1 MVPSMPKLFQKKSK
15 KSGLPPGT
23 PAYVGEKKPTD
34 TRITIIEYDEENLYE
49 KEAKTVEEC
58 LEAKESSMVTWIRI
72 IGLKQIRLLEHL
84 GKEFKIHP
92 LVIEDILNTTQR
104 PKIEDH
110 NDYLFLVV
118 KNIDFST
125 DEIDTNQVSIILGP
139 SFVISVQERQEAILQ
154 PIVDRIRNNRG
165 IIRRMKNDF
174 LAYAILDA
182 VLDNYFTVIEKLS
195 DKIEVVEDELISNP
209 VQDTLHEIYRL
220 KQELI
225 VLRKSIW
232 PFREV
237 ISRMERGRYAL
248 IDEKLLIYIR
258 DIYDHSIQV
267 METVETYRDM
277 LSGMLDI
284 YLSSV
289 SNRMNEVMKVLTII
303 ATIFIPLTLIAGIYG
318 MNFRFMPELEIP
330 IAYPL
335 VWLSM
340 IIVSLVL
347 VLFFR
352 RKRWI

>member
-1 MVPSMPKLFQKKSK
+1 MSRVFHKKSK

-23 PAYVGEKKPTD
+23 PAYVGEKEPTK
-34 TRITIIEYDEENLYE
+34 TQIMIIEYDEENLHE
-49 KEAKTVEEC
+49 REVKTIEEY
-58 LEAKESSMVTWIRI
+58 LQHKDRSMVTWIRI
-72 IGLKQIRLLEHL
+72 IGLKRIQLLEQL
-84 GKEFKIHP
+84 GKHFKIHP
-92 LVIEDILNTTQR
+92 LVVEDILNTTQR
-104 PKIEDH
+104 PKIEDYG
-110 NDYLFLVV
+110 DYLFLIV
-118 KNIDFST
+118 KNVHYT
-125 DEIDTNQVSIILGP
+125 EEDEIESNQVSIILG
-139 SFVISVQERQEAILQ
+139 SNFVISFQERQEAIFQ
-154 PIVDRIRNNRG
+154 PIMDRIRNNRG

-174 LAYAILDA
+174 LAYTILDA
-182 VLDNYFTVIEKLS
+182 ALDNYFDVIEKVS
-195 DKIEVVEDELISNP
+195 DKIEVIEDELISNP
-209 VQDTLHEIYRL
+209 VQDTLHEIYSL
-220 KQELI
+220 KQNII
-225 VLRKSIW
+225 VLRKSVW

-237 ISRMERGRYAL
+237 VSRMERGRYAL

-284 YLSSV
+284 YLSSI
-289 SNRMNEVMKVLTII
+289 SYRMNEVMKVLTII

-340 IIVSLVL
+340 LVVGLVL
-347 VLFFR
+347 VGYFR

>member
-1 MVPSMPKLFQKKSK
+1 MVRSMSRLFQKKSK

-49 KEAKTVEEC
+49 KEAKTIEEC
-58 LEAKESSMVTWIRI
+58 LDTKESSMVKWIRI
-72 IGLKQIRLLEHL
+72 TGLKQIQLLEHL

-92 LVIEDILNTTQR
+92 LVVEDILNTTQR
-104 PKIEDH
+104 PKIEDY
-110 NDYLFLVV
+110 NDYLFMVV
-118 KNIDFST
+118 KNVDFSN
-125 DEIDTNQVSIILGP
+125 DEIDSNQVSVILGP

-154 PIVDRIRNNRG
+154 PIMDRIRNNRG

-182 VLDNYFTVIEKLS
+182 VLDNYFAVIEKLS
-195 DKIEVVEDELISNP
+195 DNIEVVEDELISNP

-225 VLRKSIW
+225 ILRKSIW

-330 IAYPL
+330 LAYPL

-340 IIVSLVL
+340 IIVGLVL
-347 VLFFR
+347 VVFFK

>member
-1 MVPSMPKLFQKKSK
+1 MPRSFRKKSK

-23 PAYVGEKKPTD
+23 PAYVGEKKPKD
-34 TRITIIEYDEENLYE
+34 TQIMIIEYDEENLLE
-49 KEAKTVEEC
+49 KEVKTIEEC
-58 LEAKESSMVTWIRI
+58 RQFKESSKVTWIRV
-72 IGLKQIRLLEHL
+72 IGLKQIQLLEQL
-84 GKEFKIHP
+84 GKHFKIHP
-92 LVIEDILNTTQR
+92 LVVEDILNTTQR
-104 PKIEDH
+104 PKIEDYG
-110 NDYLFLVV
+110 DYLFMVV
-118 KNIDFST
+118 KNVDYT
-125 DEIDTNQVSIILGP
+125 EDEVGSNQVSIILG
-139 SFVISVQERQEAILQ
+139 SDFVISFQEQQEVIFE
-154 PIVDRIRNNRG
+154 PIIDRIRNNRG

-182 VLDNYFTVIEKLS
+182 VLDNYFVAIEKIS
-195 DKIEVVEDELISNP
+195 DQIEVIEDELISNP
-209 VQDTLHEIYRL
+209 VQDTLHGIYRL
-220 KQELI
+220 KQNI
-225 VLRKSIW
+225 IALRKSIW

-237 ISRMERGRYAL
+237 VSRMERSRYAL

-303 ATIFIPLTLIAGIYG
+303 ATIFIPLTLIVGIYG
-318 MNFRFMPELEIP
+318 MNFRFMPELDIP

-340 IIVSLVL
+340 LVVGLVL
-347 VLFFR
+347 VVFFR

>member
-1 MVPSMPKLFQKKSK
+1 MPKLYQKKSK

-34 TRITIIEYDEENLYE
+34 TRITIIEYDEEHLYE
-49 KEAKTVEEC
+49 KEAKTIEEC
-58 LEAKESSMVTWIRI
+58 LEAKESSMVSWIRI
-72 IGLKQIRLLEHL
+72 TGLKQIRLLEHL

-92 LVIEDILNTTQR
+92 LVVEDILNTTHR
-104 PKIEDH
+104 PKIEDY
-110 NDYLFLVV
+110 NDYLFMVV
-118 KNIDFST
+118 KNVDFST
-125 DEIDTNQVSIILGP
+125 DEMDSNQISIILGP

-154 PIVDRIRNNRG
+154 PIMDRIRNNRG
-165 IIRRMKNDF
+165 LIRRMKNDF

-347 VLFFR
+347 VVFFK